1 MSPLVSGILVEDII
15 PKKGGQC
22 SFYLKLP
29 KIKVFKEKIGSRFDT
44 TLCKK
49 EEKEMNKF
57 KATLSRLIMAAV
69 WGVAITTLTST
80 SRYLTYQ
87 PKGEEELMRRYL

>member
-1 MSPLVSGILVEDII
+1 MVSGILVEDII

-44 TLCKK
+44 TQRK
-49 EEKEMNKF
+49 EEVWVWKEKL
-57 KATLSRLIMAAV
+57 KLLYPTKEKVL
-69 WGVAITTLTST
+69 G
-80 SRYLTYQ
+80 
-87 PKGEEELMRRYL
+87 MRDEK

>member
-29 KIKVFKEKIGSRFDT
+29 KIKVFKEKIDSKFDT
-44 TLCKK
+44 TK
-49 EEKEMNKF
+49 ENKEAN
-57 KATLSRLIMAAV
+57 R
-69 WGVAITTLTST
+69 
-80 SRYLTYQ
+80 
-87 PKGEEELMRRYL
+87 